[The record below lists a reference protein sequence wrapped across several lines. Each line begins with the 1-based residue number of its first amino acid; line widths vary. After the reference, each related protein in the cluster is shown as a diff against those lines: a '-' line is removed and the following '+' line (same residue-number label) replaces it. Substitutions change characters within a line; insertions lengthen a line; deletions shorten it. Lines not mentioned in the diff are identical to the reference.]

1 MADSVAN
8 VYSTALFD
16 LCCEQNCL
24 ENVYE
29 ELVSINDILR
39 SDENSDFFQLMNV
52 QQISA
57 AEKNKALSEVFN
69 GKISPLVMDFLCL
82 LNEKG
87 RFKFLPEI
95 TKAFTDKYNVKMNIL
110 EVTAITSTG
119 LSAVLRDKLIKKLSA
134 VSGKTIRLTEKVDK
148 AVIGGIV
155 LRYGN
160 TELDSS
166 VKTALD
172 KLRSQINGVIA

>member
-1 MADSVAN
+1 
-8 VYSTALFD
+8 
-16 LCCEQNCL
+16 
-24 ENVYE
+24 
-29 ELVSINDILR
+29 
-39 SDENSDFFQLMNV
+39 
-52 QQISA
+52 
-57 AEKNKALSEVFN
+57 
-69 GKISPLVMDFLCL
+69 MDFLCL

-95 TKAFTDKYNVKMNIL
+95 TKAFTDKYNAKMNIL

-119 LSAVLRDKLIKKLSA
+119 LSAVLRDKLIKKLSV